1 MSERNMPTD
10 PMKSKRLR
18 GYAALWLGVFTSSL
32 SPILVKGG
40 DAPTIVTTFYRMAI
54 AAVFWTFVVLERTIR
69 GKEGL
74 FREVRANPSWL
85 IFPVAAGF
93 CSSFDHGLWSL
104 ALNTESVNKASVLNS
119 LSPVWISLVGLL
131 ILKENFNKKFWIGLA
146 LVIIGMAVTSG
157 KGQSLFSGGFSG
169 GDLLA
174 FCSSF
179 FYAGYF
185 FFTQLGRRRFSV
197 ITQTWIYIL
206 FCALGLMVFV
216 MKMGHPFTGYSRSAW
231 INFFV
236 LSLISQIGG
245 YFLLTY
251 ALGTLPATIVSPST
265 SLKTVFSTVIAWIFL
280 KEIIPSFQIIGSLI
294 IIAGV
299 ILVNLGK
306 EEEKIKN

>member
-1 MSERNMPTD
+1 MSKGNLKTD

-54 AAVFWTFVVLERTIR
+54 AAVFWTLVVLERTIR
-69 GKEGL
+69 GKESL
-74 FREVRANPSWL
+74 FREVRGNHSWL

-131 ILKENFNKKFWIGLA
+131 ILKEKFNKKFWIGLA
-146 LVIIGMAVTSG
+146 LVIAGMVITSG
-157 KGQSLFSGGFSG
+157 KGQSLFSGGLSG

-185 FFTQLGRRRFSV
+185 FFTQLGRRRFDPDGRRPFGRCVFIGKRSGEPERREGFDFPDEV
-197 ITQTWIYIL
+197 AFLLQ
-206 FCALGLMVFV
+206 VFV
-216 MKMGHPFTGYSRSAW
+216 EGCLPLLPG
-231 INFFV
+231 FFRKV
-236 LSLISQIGG
+236 DVAGG
-245 YFLLTY
+245 
-251 ALGTLPATIVSPST
+251 V
-265 SLKTVFSTVIAWIFL
+265 
-280 KEIIPSFQIIGSLI
+280 
-294 IIAGV
+294 
-299 ILVNLGK
+299 
-306 EEEKIKN
+306 EEKDRQGGQDVSECFHDRFIC